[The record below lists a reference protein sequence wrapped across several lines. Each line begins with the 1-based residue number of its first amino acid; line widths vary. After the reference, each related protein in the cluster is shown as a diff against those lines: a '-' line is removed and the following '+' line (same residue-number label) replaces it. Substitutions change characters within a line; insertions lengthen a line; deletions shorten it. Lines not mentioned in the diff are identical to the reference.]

1 MKTAVS
7 SSANPSPFDV
17 LMPSDRIQ
25 SLALGGL
32 FVATAIVNGL
42 VTAGVGVTL
51 TNKEIADSHPTYL
64 LPSGYTFSVWGVI
77 YTLVGIF
84 TVLQLLPGQLKDKYY
99 RAARPWAAA
108 SLVTNIAW
116 LYFFA
121 DQLYWM
127 AAVVIV
133 GYAVALLTALE
144 RFDVD
149 YLDASKSWKQKLGS
163 AAFSA
168 NSAWVCVATGLQ
180 ICGNLLEEGWSP
192 SADFCVGL
200 LFLLTG
206 FACYNIVRR
215 TDFVYALVSGW
226 ALGGIINNQ
235 GAGSDFGTK
244 SAICNEKCKEGILN
258 ICNGGVFSDVC
269 NSPTEQVLLKST
281 KVVHFAY
288 AAIGVLCVALV
299 LGVLRGVLQ
308 RRAARHHAKNES
320 FDGAQE
326 VRLA

>member
-1 MKTAVS
+1 MDILK
-7 SSANPSPFDV
+7 
-17 LMPSDRIQ
+17 PSDQLQ
-25 SLALGGL
+25 SVGLGGL

-42 VTAGVGVTL
+42 VTSGVGVSL

-84 TVLQLLPGQLKDKYY
+84 TVLQLLPGQREDPYY
-99 RAARPWAAA
+99 RAVRPWAAA
-108 SLVTNIAW
+108 SLVANIGW
-116 LYFFA
+116 LYLFA

-133 GYAVALLTALE
+133 GYAVALFTALE

-149 YLDASKSWKQKLGS
+149 YLDASRSWTQKLGS

-168 NSAWVCVATGLQ
+168 NSAWVVVATGLQ
-180 ICGNLLEEGWSP
+180 ICGNLLEEGWMP

-200 LFLLTG
+200 LFALTG

-215 TDFVYALVSGW
+215 ADFVYALISGW

-235 GAGSDFGTK
+235 SAGSDFGTK

-258 ICNGGVFSDVC
+258 ICNGGVFSTVC
-269 NSPTEQVLLKST
+269 NSPTEQVVLKST

-288 AAIGVLCVALV
+288 VAIALLVVAVV
-299 LGVLRGVLQ
+299 LGVVRGLLH
-308 RRAARHHAKNES
+308 RRAEAARKNS
-320 FDGAQE
+320 KNQPLGGTQE
-326 VRLA
+326 VVLA